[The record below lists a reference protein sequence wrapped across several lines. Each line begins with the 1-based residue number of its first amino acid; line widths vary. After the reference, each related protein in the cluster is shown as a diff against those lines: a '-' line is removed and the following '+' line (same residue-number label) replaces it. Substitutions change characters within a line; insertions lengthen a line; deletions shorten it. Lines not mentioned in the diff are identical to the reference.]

1 MIRNY
6 YMWLGILIFIPFITI
21 NAYINNILIIE
32 VELNPN
38 GIDKGNEWVKLYN
51 PNNSDISL
59 KGWRLESSNY
69 SILLNDTIK
78 AKGYIIIKYDKLW
91 LNNDK
96 EHLRLY
102 NNNNLVH
109 ETPELS
115 DESNNDYTWQ
125 LINNTWQFSSS
136 IQKKTI
142 DAFAELVSVIDG
154 DTINVRIINGK
165 LIGNYTIRFADINAP
180 EISTNEGIESK
191 AFLSSLLNNL
201 TDNNL
206 YLDIDDKFIFDK
218 YNRVVAVVYYKDNNQ
233 LINLNKYLVEQG
245 YAMIKDY
252 DNEFNPSE
260 FKAIN
265 DYNEFNMSAIPE
277 FGYVLIVLAISIW
290 FILIN
295 RQSKYKLAY

>member
-1 MIRNY
+1 
-6 YMWLGILIFIPFITI
+6 MWLGILIFIPFITI

-59 KGWRLESSNY
+59 KGWRLESSNH

-96 EHLRLY
+96 EYLRLY
-102 NNNNLVH
+102 NNNNLIH

-125 LINNTWQFSSS
+125 LINDTWQFSSS
-136 IQKKTI
+136 IRKKTI

-201 TDNNL
+201 TDSNL

-260 FKAIN
+260 FKVIN

-295 RQSKYKLAY
+295 RHSII